1 MKIGVKKFTYA
12 KYASGGNG
20 SAISYTGGVMTTDKT
35 VNVEYSTERDQSKFH
50 ADNHQIASAN
60 GVNGCSVSI
69 ELATLIKE
77 IAADVLGWV
86 KEGNTEEYHETAKD
100 APYVGVGWIYTV
112 DDGSG
117 TLKYQPIW
125 VYKIQFGLDS
135 DTARTKGE
143 TIEWQ
148 TDTISGDGVAVQ
160 LTEGGEWTYRAV
172 LFDGASEAAA
182 ETWLKG
188 KAGISG

>member
-12 KYASGGNG
+12 KYASGGTG

-35 VNVEYSTERDQSKFH
+35 VNVEYTTERDKSKFH
-50 ADNHQIASAN
+50 ADDHAIASAN
-60 GVNGCSVSI
+60 IVNSCSVSI
-69 ELATLIKE
+69 ELATLTKE
-77 IAADVLGWV
+77 IAAAVLGWAQ
-86 KEGNTEEYHETAKD
+86 ESSTSEYHETAEG

-125 VYKIQFGLDS
+125 VYKIRFGLDNDS
-135 DTARTKGE
+135 ARTKGE

-160 LTEGGEWTYRAV
+160 LASGGDWTYRSV
-172 LFDGASEAAA
+172 LFEAATEAAA
-182 ETWLKG
+182 DTWLKG
-188 KAGISG
+188 KAGIS